1 MKYLLMVT
9 PSCQCIR
16 SKQTGALLGQ
26 CSRCRAALDKGFAS
40 RCRIATDP
48 VVPSPKGK
56 RK

>member
-9 PSCQCIR
+9 PSCECIR

-40 RCRIATDP
+40 RCRIASDLAP
-48 VVPSPKGK
+48 PIKKGK
-56 RK
+56 RA